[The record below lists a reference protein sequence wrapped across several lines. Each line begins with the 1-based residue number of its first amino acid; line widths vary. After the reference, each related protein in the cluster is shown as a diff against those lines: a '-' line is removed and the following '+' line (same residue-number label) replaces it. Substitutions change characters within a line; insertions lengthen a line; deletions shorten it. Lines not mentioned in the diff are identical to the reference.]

1 MASTVDILL
10 VEDYPDDRALVL
22 HVLRR
27 HHLTDRVEVARDGV
41 EALDFLFCTGR
52 YAQRRLE
59 DRPKVILLD
68 LNLPKVA
75 GLEVLQRL
83 KSDPRTRPIPVVM
96 LTSSAQ
102 ERDVVESYRL
112 GVNSYIVKPLGFDEL
127 TEVLGQIARYWLG
140 LNRPAS
146 G

>member
-10 VEDYPDDRALVL
+10 VEDYPDDVALVL
-22 HVLRR
+22 YVLRR
-27 HHLTDRVEVARDGV
+27 HHLADRVEVAHDGA
-41 EALDFLFCTGR
+41 EALDFLFCTGK

>member
-27 HHLTDRVEVARDGV
+27 HHLPDRVEVARDGV